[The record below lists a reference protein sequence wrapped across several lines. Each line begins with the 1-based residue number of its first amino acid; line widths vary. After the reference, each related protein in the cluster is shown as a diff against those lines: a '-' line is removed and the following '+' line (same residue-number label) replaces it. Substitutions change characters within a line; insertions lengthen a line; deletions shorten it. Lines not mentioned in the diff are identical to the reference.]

1 VTHPRQRVDPQDL
14 GEPERQRLARNLA
27 ELLQELRVGQAG
39 VQILFGFL
47 LSVIFSER
55 YAHATVFERSMHF
68 TAVVFAAAATMLLT
82 APAAWH
88 RLLFR
93 AGRRAEIIR
102 AANSFALSGLVCLA
116 AAMTATVTL
125 IGDLV
130 FGPRAGIV
138 IGAVAG
144 VAFLLLWFALP
155 LAKRLR
161 VPPRAAPPSGGPPS
175 ASPPSASPPSPPGP
189 THPGSSSAPQSP
201 SESPE

>member
-1 VTHPRQRVDPQDL
+1 VGQVSEEHGVPREL

-55 YAHATVFERSMHF
+55 YARATGFERGVHF
-68 TAVVFAAAATMLLT
+68 TAVVFAAAATLLLT

-93 AGRRAEIIR
+93 AGRRPEIIR
-102 AANSFALSGLVCLA
+102 AANGFALGGLICLA

-125 IGDLV
+125 IADLV
-130 FGPRAGIV
+130 FGQRAGV
-138 IGAVAG
+138 LIGG
-144 VAFLLLWFALP
+144 VAALAFLVLWFAVP
-155 LAKRLR
+155 LGKRFGPSPRPAK
-161 VPPRAAPPSGGPPS
+161 GD
-175 ASPPSASPPSPPGP
+175 PPSPPADP
-189 THPGSSSAPQSP
+189 
-201 SESPE
+201 PE

>member
-1 VTHPRQRVDPQDL
+1 MSGSEGGTAPRDL

-55 YAHATVFERSMHF
+55 YARATGFERGVHF
-68 TAVVFAAAATMLLT
+68 AAVVFAAAATLLLT

-93 AGRRAEIIR
+93 AGRRPEIIR
-102 AANSFALSGLVCLA
+102 AANGFALSGLVCLA
-116 AAMTATVTL
+116 AAMTATVML

-130 FGPRAGIV
+130 FGLRAGV
-138 IGAVAG
+138 VVGG
-144 VAFLLLWFALP
+144 VTGLAFLVLWFAVP
-155 LAKRLR
+155 LRR
-161 VPPRAAPPSGGPPS
+161 RFRARSPAPAPERNAGG
-175 ASPPSASPPSPPGP
+175 GR
-189 THPGSSSAPQSP
+189 G
-201 SESPE
+201 